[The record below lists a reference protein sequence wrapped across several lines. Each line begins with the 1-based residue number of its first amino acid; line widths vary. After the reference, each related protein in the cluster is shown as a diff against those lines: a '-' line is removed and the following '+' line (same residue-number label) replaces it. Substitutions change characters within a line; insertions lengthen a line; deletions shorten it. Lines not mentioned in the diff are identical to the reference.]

1 MKKTAAIFFSII
13 TGLSGLAVWLPHPAQ
28 AQKPRPAPAAEP
40 PPRIPSE
47 VAQTVVVFNANDP
60 DSGDLARYYAAKR
73 GIPKEQV
80 ISVKCAKTE
89 EITRTEYDR
98 DIAEP
103 LREAFAR
110 QGWWKL
116 RAQDSPAGRVEATKI
131 RFVALMRGM
140 PLKIKAHF
148 EPYEGDKPAGPPQ
161 IATPNTAAVD
171 SELAVLGVFSRQ
183 ISGAMNNP
191 YFKATVRIGET
202 PLAPL
207 LLVTRL
213 DAPTPELVRR
223 MIDDSLAAEQRG
235 LRGMTYVDARG
246 TKVAGLDE
254 GDKWLYGAADAA
266 RRKGVPVVM
275 DNGEGLFPG
284 VYPMTHAAGYL
295 GWYADHVTGPFVEPG
310 FRFVRGAVAVHIH
323 SFSGSSLRN
332 AQQFWCAPLIAAG
345 AAATIGNVYEPYLG
359 LTPSLDVFY
368 DRLLSGFTF
377 AESCYLSQRFLSW
390 QTTFVGDPLYRP
402 YRVQTEGSEPRDE
415 WDAYRAGARAYFEK
429 DAATGAALLK
439 ASAQKFSSG
448 MIWEGLGLL
457 QLATNDADEAVKA
470 FDKAA
475 ATYRNA
481 DDALRAGIHQVFQL
495 KAMGRNPDALAA
507 ASKYVDKY
515 RKEAAVS
522 IIRVVEAELLMQQK
536 AGAK

>member
-1 MKKTAAIFFSII
+1 MKKASAVFSTII
-13 TGLSGLAVWLPHPAQ
+13 ASWLGCAVWLPCPAH
-28 AQKPRPAPAAEP
+28 AQKPKAAATTDAAPKAV
-40 PPRIPSE
+40 SE
-47 VAQTVVVFNANDP
+47 AAQTVVVFNANDP
-60 DSGDLARYYAAKR
+60 DSGDLARYYATRR
-73 GIPKEQV
+73 GIPKEQIV
-80 ISVKCAKTE
+80 SVKCPKTE
-89 EITRTEYDR
+89 EITRLEYDR

-103 LREAFAR
+103 LRATFEK

-161 IATPNTAAVD
+161 IATHNNAAVD

-223 MIDDSLAAEQRG
+223 MIDDALAAEQRG

-254 GDKWLYGAADAA
+254 GDKWLYGAAEAA
-266 RRKGVPVVM
+266 RRQGVPVVL
-275 DNGEGLFPG
+275 DKGEGLFPS

-295 GWYADHVTGPFVEPG
+295 GWYADHVTGPFLEPG
-310 FRFVRGAVAVHIH
+310 FRFARGAVAVHIH

-332 AQQFWCAPLIAAG
+332 PQQFWCAPLIAAG

-368 DRLLSGFTF
+368 DRLLRGFTF
-377 AESCYLSQRFLSW
+377 AESCYLAQRFLSW

-402 YRVQTEGSEPRDE
+402 YRAFTEGGEPRDE
-415 WDAYRAGARAYFEK
+415 WEAYRAGARAYFAK
-429 DAATGAALLK
+429 DAATGTALLK
-439 ASAQKFSSG
+439 ANAQKFSSG

-457 QLATNDADEAVKA
+457 QLATNEADEAVKSFA
-470 FDKAA
+470 QAA

-481 DDALRAGIHQVFQL
+481 DDALRAAIHQVFQL

-522 IIRVVEAELLMQQK
+522 IIRVVEAELVVQQK
-536 AGAK
+536 AGTK